1 MTPRCPKWIVVG
13 RMRRVDIKYDC
24 YENETLD
31 RGSWNE
37 LRTVFVNFLV
47 EGG

>member
-1 MTPRCPKWIVVG
+1 
-13 RMRRVDIKYDC
+13 MRRVDIKYEDC
-24 YENETLD
+24 CENETLD
-31 RGSWNE
+31 QRSWNE